1 MIRIVKGI
9 TFILLFC
16 SNSFAYGDSSVPKRF
31 EYNGKPLSDSAVNIL
46 AFDMVTMDLTSQ
58 SYFNGIVL
66 LQSDQ
71 LNDCLKLHYFS
82 KWLKKYGDPIMLSDE
97 YKSIRQEILDFYKQ
111 EFTKNHVFSIPY
123 LEECKNAT
131 DAFLEILIRTG
142 NFYNFVI

>member
-9 TFILLFC
+9 TLILLFC

-111 EFTKNHVFSIPY
+111 VRTTKEQ
-123 LEECKNAT
+123 LMT
-131 DAFLEILIRTG
+131 
-142 NFYNFVI
+142 